1 MKKYVPVLTI
11 AGSDSSGGAGIQ
23 ADIKTIS
30 ALGCYAASA
39 ITSITVQNTLG
50 VTAVQAI
57 RPDIVAGQ
65 IRAVMDDIKPMAV
78 KIGMVNDAPTIRA
91 IAATLREYDIKHI
104 VVDPV
109 MVATSGSRLM
119 QDDALEV
126 FCKELLP
133 LATLLTPNIPEA
145 EVLATSA
152 PTAPSDSPKG
162 ERNVEADMARWAKEI
177 LAMMT
182 SCSSIIS
189 SDGAAHS
196 PLGESE
202 GAVEPEGAVLIKGGH
217 AEGDKVDRLY
227 IGNTVREYHTAD
239 VPTRNT
245 HGTGCTLSSAI
256 AAYLALGCPLDS
268 AVGLAKGFVTEAL
281 WAGVGVEI
289 GGGHGPVNH
298 FFNPKKM
305 IIKT

>member
-1 MKKYVPVLTI
+1 MKKYIPVLTI

-57 RPDIVAGQ
+57 SPDIVAGQ
-65 IRAVMDDIKPMAV
+65 IRAVMDDIKPLAV

-91 IAATLREYDIKHI
+91 IAATLREYDIKHL

-109 MVATSGSRLM
+109 MVSTSGSRLM
-119 QDDALEV
+119 RDDALDV

-133 LATLLTPNIPEA
+133 MATLLTPNIPEA
-145 EVLATSA
+145 EVLASSGS
-152 PTAPSDSPKG
+152 TAPSDTPKG
-162 ERNVEADMARWAKEI
+162 ERSAEADMARWASHI
-177 LAMMT
+177 LSMMASRPEFS
-182 SCSSIIS
+182 SC
-189 SDGAAHS
+189 GAAHS

-202 GAVEPEGAVLIKGGH
+202 GAGAILIKGGH
-217 AEGDKVDRLY
+217 AEGRKVDRLY
-227 IGNTVREYHTAD
+227 TAAEVREYACD
-239 VPTRNT
+239 NVSTRNT

-256 AAYLALGCPLDS
+256 AAYLALGNPLQE
-268 AVGLAKGFVTEAL
+268 AIGLAKDYVTEAL
-281 WAGVGVEI
+281 KAGADVEI

-298 FFNPKKM
+298 FFNPKKTF
-305 IIKT
+305 II